1 MFVDAIGAGW
11 GAGAVV
17 AVGLVVDV
25 IAEAVDPSTAG
36 VLDVATPIGGVD
48 VLGPADMGG
57 MLAGVDPVGGA
68 VVGGVVD
75 GDMAVGEIAVGEKA
89 VGAADVCGMAA
100 GGTADVGAADVG
112 AAEVGAVCDA
122 IPGAAWPGPL
132 WFSNTSCLGLPSAL
146 VIAWS
151 KRLAR
156 LCTIPIQLPAT

>member
-11 GAGAVV
+11 GAGAEV

-57 MLAGVDPVGGA
+57 MLAGVDPVPVGGA

-100 GGTADVGAADVG
+100 GG
-112 AAEVGAVCDA
+112 
-122 IPGAAWPGPL
+122 
-132 WFSNTSCLGLPSAL
+132 
-146 VIAWS
+146 
-151 KRLAR
+151 
-156 LCTIPIQLPAT
+156 

>member
-36 VLDVATPIGGVD
+36 VLDVATPIGGFD

-68 VVGGVVD
+68 VFGGVVE
-75 GDMAVGEIAVGEKA
+75 GGMAVGEIFV
-89 VGAADVCGMAA
+89 
-100 GGTADVGAADVG
+100 
-112 AAEVGAVCDA
+112 
-122 IPGAAWPGPL
+122 
-132 WFSNTSCLGLPSAL
+132 
-146 VIAWS
+146 
-151 KRLAR
+151 
-156 LCTIPIQLPAT
+156 